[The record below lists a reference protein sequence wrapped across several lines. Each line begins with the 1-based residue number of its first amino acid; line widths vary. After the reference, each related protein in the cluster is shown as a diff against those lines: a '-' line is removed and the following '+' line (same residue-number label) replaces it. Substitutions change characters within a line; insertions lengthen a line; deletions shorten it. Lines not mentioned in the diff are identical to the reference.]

1 MRERSDALTLDAG
14 DPLAGHRGHFVLPDG
29 IVYLDGNSLGAL
41 PAALPARLDAVIHE
55 QWGRDLIR
63 SWNRHDW
70 IDLPVRVGEAAAAL
84 IGAGPGQVVAADSTS
99 VNLFKLLAAALDARP
114 GRTVILSVEDN
125 FPTDLYMAQG
135 LARLLG
141 GEVRLRL
148 VSEPAL
154 EGAMDED
161 TAVVML
167 SHVDFRTGRIRDMA
181 ALTAAAHRAGALALW
196 DLAHSAGVLPVA
208 LDAAEVDLAVGCGYK
223 YLCGG
228 PGAPAFLYVARR
240 LQDRI
245 ASPLSGWMGHV
256 APFAFD
262 PAYRPAPGVC
272 RFLCGTPAVL
282 AMTALEV
289 GVETISHA
297 GIDRLRAKATALT
310 EYFITLADERLRD
323 HGFELASPRDPAD
336 RGAQVSLRHAEG
348 LPIMA
353 ALVARDVIGDFR
365 EPDILRFGFAPL
377 TTRFVDGWDA
387 VEMLVEIMETRAWD
401 RPEHRRRPRVT

>member
-29 IVYLDGNSLGAL
+29 VVYLDGNSLGAL
-41 PAALPARLDAVIHE
+41 PAALPARLDAVIRE
-55 QWGRDLIR
+55 QWGRDLIS
-63 SWNRHDW
+63 SWNRHAW
-70 IDLPVRVGEAAAAL
+70 IDLPVRLGEAVAAL

-114 GRTVILSVEDN
+114 GRKAILSVEGN

-141 GEVRLRL
+141 GNGLLRV
-148 VSEPAL
+148 VSEGAL
-154 EGAMDED
+154 EGAMDGD

-181 ALTAAAHRAGALALW
+181 ALTEAAHRAGALALW

-240 LQDRI
+240 LQDRL
-245 ASPLSGWMGHV
+245 ASPLCGWMGHE
-256 APFAFD
+256 APFAFN
-262 PAYRPAPGVC
+262 PAYQPAPGVS

-289 GVETISHA
+289 GVETIARA
-297 GIDRLRAKATALT
+297 GVDQLRAKATALT
-310 EYFITLADERLRD
+310 EHFIALTDERLRN
-323 HGFELASPRDPAD
+323 HGFELISPRDPD
-336 RGAQVSLRHAEG
+336 LRGAQVSLSQAG
-348 LPIMA
+348 GFPIMA
-353 ALVARDVIGDFR
+353 ALVARGVIGDFR

-377 TTRFVDGWDA
+377 TTRFVDVWDA
-387 VEMLVEIMETRAWD
+387 VDVLVEIMETRAWD

>member
-14 DPLAGHRGHFVLPDG
+14 DPLAGHRGHFLLPDEV
-29 IVYLDGNSLGAL
+29 VYLGGNSLGAL
-41 PAALPARLDAVIHE
+41 PAALPARLDAVIRE
-55 QWGRDLIR
+55 QWGRDLIS
-63 SWNRHDW
+63 SWNRHAW
-70 IDLPVRVGEAAAAL
+70 IDLPVRLGEAVAAL

-99 VNLFKLLAAALDARP
+99 VNLFKLLAAALDAGP
-114 GRTVILSVEDN
+114 GRKVILSVEGN

-141 GEVRLRL
+141 GNVLLRV
-148 VSEPAL
+148 VSEGAL
-154 EGAMDED
+154 EGAMDCD

-240 LQDRI
+240 LQDRL
-245 ASPLSGWMGHV
+245 ASPLCGWMGHE
-256 APFAFD
+256 APFAFN
-262 PAYRPAPGVC
+262 PAYRPAPGVS

-289 GVETISHA
+289 GVETIARA
-297 GIDRLRAKATALT
+297 GVDQLRAKATALT
-310 EYFITLADERLRD
+310 EHFIALADERLRS
-323 HGFELASPRDPAD
+323 HGFELISPRDPD
-336 RGAQVSLRHAEG
+336 LRGAQVSLRQAEG
-348 LPIMA
+348 FPIMA
-353 ALVARDVIGDFR
+353 ALVARGVIGDFR

-377 TTRFVDGWDA
+377 TTRFVDVWDA
-387 VEMLVEIMETRAWD
+387 VEVLVEIMENRAWD
-401 RPEHRRRPRVT
+401 RPDHRRRPRVT

>member
-1 MRERSDALTLDAG
+1 MRDRSEALALDAN
-14 DPLAGHRGHFVLPDG
+14 DPLAGHRERFVLPRG
-29 IVYLDGNSLGAL
+29 VVYLDGNSLGAL
-41 PAALPARLDAVIHE
+41 PAALPPRLDAVIRE
-55 QWGRDLIR
+55 QWGRDLIQ

-70 IDLPVRVGEAAAAL
+70 IDLPITVGEAIAAL
-84 IGAGPGQVVAADSTS
+84 VGAGPGQVVAADSTS

-114 GRTVILSVEDN
+114 GRKVILSLEDN

-141 GEVRLRL
+141 GDVRLRL
-148 VSEPAL
+148 VSEAAL
-154 EGAMDED
+154 EGAMDND

-167 SHVDFRTGRIRDMA
+167 SHVDFRSGWIRDMPE
-181 ALTAAAHRAGALALW
+181 LTAAAHSAGALALW

-208 LDAAEVDLAVGCGYK
+208 LDAAQVDLAVGCGYK

-240 LQDRI
+240 LQDRL
-245 ASPLSGWMGHV
+245 ASPLPGWMGHE

-262 PAYRPAPGVC
+262 PAYRPAAGIS

-289 GVETISHA
+289 GVETIARA
-297 GIDRLRAKATALT
+297 GIGQLWAKATVLT
-310 EYFITLADERLRD
+310 EHFIAMADEYLSD
-323 HGFELASPRDPAD
+323 HGFELASPRDPSK
-336 RGAQVSLRHAEG
+336 RGAQVSLRRPEG
-348 LPIMA
+348 FPIMA
-353 ALVARDVIGDFR
+353 ALIARGVIGDFR

-377 TTRFVDGWDA
+377 TTRFVDVWDA
-387 VEMLVEIMETRAWD
+387 VEALVEIMETRAWD
-401 RPEHRRRPRVT
+401 HPEHRRRPRVT